1 MKTNID
7 PLSIVGGG
15 LAGCEAAWQAAQA
28 GIDVNL
34 YEMRPLQKTEAHL
47 TDSLAELV
55 CSNSLGSTL
64 RNRPAGLLKEE
75 CKILRSLLV
84 ECAEASALPAG
95 DALAVDRER
104 FSALVTEKISN
115 HPRIQIIRKEVTEIP
130 ETPAIIA
137 SGPLTSRKMAEA
149 ISGLTGEDQLFFFD
163 AIAPIVTAASIDMQ
177 IAFRASRY
185 KYETDPHGDYINC
198 PFTEEQYFTFLNA
211 LLSAQRLPSKKNEA
225 SIKEAVQVNQPAF
238 FVACLPVEVM
248 AERGPLVLTFG
259 PMRPVWLRD
268 PHNGERPFTVLQ
280 LRQDDLADSL
290 YNLVGFQTNLTYTEQ
305 ARVFRLIPG
314 LEHAEFVRYGSMH
327 RNTYINAP
335 LVLDSNLQ
343 VRKRPGLFF
352 AGQIAGIEGYL
363 GNIASGLLAGLNAAC
378 HIQGKPLLTFPLD
391 TMIGG
396 LHHYISHADPGR
408 FQPMKANMGLLTPL
422 QIMRRNKQEKG
433 YCYAK
438 RAMNSVRYF
447 MDSATRGRN
456 DE

>member
-1 MKTNID
+1 
-7 PLSIVGGG
+7 
-15 LAGCEAAWQAAQA
+15 
-28 GIDVNL
+28 
-34 YEMRPLQKTEAHL
+34 
-47 TDSLAELV
+47 
-55 CSNSLGSTL
+55 
-64 RNRPAGLLKEE
+64 
-75 CKILRSLLV
+75 
-84 ECAEASALPAG
+84 
-95 DALAVDRER
+95 
-104 FSALVTEKISN
+104 
-115 HPRIQIIRKEVTEIP
+115 
-130 ETPAIIA
+130 
-137 SGPLTSRKMAEA
+137 MAEA

-211 LLSAQRLPSKKNEA
+211 LLSAQRLPLKKNEA
-225 SIKEAVQVNQPAF
+225 SIKEGVQVNQPAF
-238 FVACLPVEVM
+238 FEACLPVEVM
-248 AERGPLVLTFG
+248 AERDPLVLTFG
-259 PMRPVWLRD
+259 PMRPVGLRD
-268 PHNGERPFTVLQ
+268 PHNGERPFAVLQ

>member
-1 MKTNID
+1 MK
-7 PLSIVGGG
+7 PLTIIGGG

-28 GIDVNL
+28 GIKVDL
-34 YEMRPLQKTEAHL
+34 FEMRPTQKTEAHV

-95 DALAVDRER
+95 DALAVDREH
-104 FSALVTEKISN
+104 FAALVTGKIN
-115 HPRIQIIRKEVTEIP
+115 AHPNIQVHRQEVTEIP
-130 ETPAIIA
+130 DAPAIIA
-137 SGPLTSRKMAEA
+137 SGPLTSPRLAEA
-149 ISGLTGEDQLFFFD
+149 IGNLTGQHQLFFYD
-163 AIAPIVTAASIDMQ
+163 AIAPIVTSSSIDMQ
-177 IAFRASRY
+177 FAFRASRY

-211 LLSAQRLPSKKNEA
+211 LLSAERVPLKENENQ
-225 SIKEAVQVNQPAF
+225 ITEGVQVNLPAF
-238 FVACLPVEVM
+238 FEACLPVEVM
-248 AERGPLVLTFG
+248 AQRDPLVLTFG
-259 PMRPVWLRD
+259 PMRPVGLRD
-268 PHNGERPFTVLQ
+268 PNSGERPFAVLQ

-327 RNTYINAP
+327 RNTYINSP
-335 LVLDSNLQ
+335 LLLDSTLQ
-343 VRKRPGLFF
+343 MRGQSGLFF

-363 GNIASGLLAGLNAAC
+363 GNIASGLLAGLNAARY
-378 HIQGKPLLTFPLD
+378 IQGKPLLSFPLD

-396 LHHYISHADPGR
+396 LHHYIANANPDR

-438 RAMNSVRYF
+438 RALNSVRYF
-447 MDSATRGRN
+447 MESVSMGGS